1 MNDALMLRE
10 HLRKLERLLGLL
22 EKTQA
27 SCCGT
32 NLSQCQALVEIGRR
46 EPLTVNGLAEILM
59 LDKSTTSRIIQY
71 LVDQGWDNRSENAVD
86 RRILEVILT
95 EDGKMQFK
103 TIEASMNSFYQNV
116 FDAFETDEKENI
128 VRSVATL
135 VKAIEK
141 IKLENYFPCL

>member
-1 MNDALMLRE
+1 MNETLLLRE
-10 HLRKLERLLGLL
+10 HLRKLERILGLL

-46 EPLTVNGLAEILM
+46 EALTVNGLAEILM

-71 LVDQGWDNRSENAVD
+71 LVDQGWVTRTENPDD
-86 RRILEVILT
+86 RRILEVTLTPEGIL
-95 EDGKMQFK
+95 QFK
-103 TIEASMNSFYQNV
+103 TIEKSMNAFYQNV
-116 FDAFETDEKENI
+116 FDAIDLNERNDVVNSI
-128 VRSVATL
+128 ATL

-141 IKLENYFPCL
+141 VKMENYFPCI